1 MPLCISDLDKSFLS
15 AFENSTLDVTAFHHR
30 EHLRIAYIELVLN
43 DVDVAYRRIRAGLLR
58 LLQRNGLDAAKY
70 HDTLTFAW
78 VQAVKHLM
86 WLTESAKSSEEF
98 LSKNQLLLDK
108 NVMFTHYS
116 RALIDAEQARKKFV
130 PPDLVP
136 IPDHG
141 GL

>member
-15 AFENSTLDVTAFHHR
+15 AFENSTLEVDAFHHR
-30 EHLRIAYIELVLN
+30 EHLRLAYITLVLN
-43 DVDVAYRRIRAGLLR
+43 DVDLAYRRIRAGLLR
-58 LLQRNGLDAAKY
+58 MLQRNGVGSVKY

-78 VQAVKHLM
+78 IQAVKHFM
-86 WLTESAKSSEEF
+86 WLTENANSSEEF
-98 LSKNQLLLDK
+98 LSQNQLLLDK

-116 RALIDAEQARKKFV
+116 QALINAEQARKQFV